1 MPRSC
6 GSVLLAGSLRQ
17 QQLFSA
23 DGEFHFSCVREG
35 PLPAQR
41 GQALLDLQAASPL
54 VAKRSAICE
63 PLRLWAARNRADP
76 RSFSSAPS
84 GRIGLLGGRRHASIL
99 RTVFLLSPVFRG
111 TPRREPPSSK
121 TRRRTYAHC
130 LGSRYIA
137 LLALYLNKREVY
149 PGDGVSLNFKQQR
162 LDVPAL
168 SARRWIGLLC
178 NSSFSASAPTMIQE
192 IEFARDSPLE
202 GDGFEL
208 PVPVRQA
215 KLTRSC
221 R

>member
-1 MPRSC
+1 MVIVTSSVRFHGLEWTDILARDQLSKTRSRARTHRSNARRRYAN
-6 GSVLLAGSLRQ
+6 GSMEWR
-17 QQLFSA
+17 
-23 DGEFHFSCVREG
+23 
-35 PLPAQR
+35 
-41 GQALLDLQAASPL
+41 
-54 VAKRSAICE
+54 
-63 PLRLWAARNRADP
+63 WAARNRADP

-99 RTVFLLSPVFRG
+99 RTVFLLSPVFRD

-202 GDGFEL
+202 GESGANSSQR
-208 PVPVRQA
+208 PARVRPSKAVSSQV
-215 KLTRSC
+215 
-221 R
+221 